1 MLLGILLIVVVL
13 YGLLLFWVL
22 NERLKDLDYLVNKVR
37 ENLKEVNDKL
47 TLLVGSESG
56 EKEENRDNTVEET
69 FSLHSLQG
77 ENEKKGERYR

>member
-37 ENLKEVNDKL
+37 ENLKK
-47 TLLVGSESG
+47 
-56 EKEENRDNTVEET
+56 
-69 FSLHSLQG
+69 
-77 ENEKKGERYR
+77 

>member
-47 TLLVGSESG
+47 TLLLGLEG
-56 EKEENRDNTVEET
+56 EGKKENRDNTVEET
-69 FSLHSLQG
+69 FSLHSLRG
-77 ENEKKGERYR
+77 ETEKKGEKY